1 MILTALIADDELIAR
16 QLIKSY
22 LSDAPHIQIVGE
34 ASNGSDAVLQ
44 TIQHKPNLLFL
55 DVQMPELNGFE
66 ALKEL
71 WPHHQPYVVF
81 VTAYDKY
88 ALKAFEVNAIDYLL
102 KPFDEERFRQAID
115 RVVSRIGPQPPSEL
129 TSLLNELLRDKAD
142 ERETY
147 LKRMLVKDG
156 RRMSFVKLSDVLYLH
171 SDSNYITLQTRQQ
184 GHIVYES
191 LTLLE
196 QRLDPSTFVRINRSY
211 IINLDYVV
219 EVETYF
225 NGEYHVKMT
234 NGQVLKWTRFY
245 RDNIKAFYAKKE

>member
-22 LSDAPHIQIVGE
+22 LAHLPHIQVVGE
-34 ASNGSDAVLQ
+34 AGNGSDAVLQ

-71 WPHHQPYVVF
+71 WPHHQPYVIF

-102 KPFDEERFRQAID
+102 KPFDEDRFRQAID
-115 RVVSRIGPQPPSEL
+115 RVVSRMGPQPPSEL
-129 TSLLNELLRDKAD
+129 TSLLNEMLRDKTG
-142 ERETY
+142 ERDPY
-147 LKRMLVKDG
+147 LKRMLVKEG
-156 RRMSFVKLSDVLYLH
+156 RRMSFVKLSDVMYLH

-196 QRLDPSTFVRINRSY
+196 QRLDPSMFVRINRSY
-211 IINLDYVV
+211 IINLDYVL

-225 NGEYHVKMT
+225 NGEYNVKMT

-245 RDNIKAFYAKKE
+245 RDNIKAFYARKN